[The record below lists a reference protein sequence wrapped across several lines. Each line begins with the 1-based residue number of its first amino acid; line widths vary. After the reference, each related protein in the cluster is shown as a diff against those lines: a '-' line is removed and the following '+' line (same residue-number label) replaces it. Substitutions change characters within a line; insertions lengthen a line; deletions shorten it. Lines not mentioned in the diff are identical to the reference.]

1 MLGVGVDR
9 RGAPPPVTIA
19 RGLARVAG
27 LAQRAK
33 VSFIVT
39 AAVFKWDDVVHL
51 SYRGEYPLLLAVF
64 TQRVGR
70 DIAGADGTPCPA
82 VAAVDLRVTLVSA
95 VTLLFS
101 LGVLGA
107 EACGGEFRAA
117 RV

>member
-1 MLGVGVDR
+1 M
-9 RGAPPPVTIA
+9 
-19 RGLARVAG
+19 
-27 LAQRAK
+27 
-33 VSFIVT
+33 T
-39 AAVFKWDDVVHL
+39 AAVFERNDVVHL
-51 SYRGEYPLLLAVF
+51 SYGSEDPLLLTVF

-107 EACGGEFRAA
+107 EACGGEFRAT